1 MIKNIE
7 KIIYFFGDYIIKI
20 KELHYLCI
28 IMRKILYKI
37 PRWVASTV
45 VVLAVAYL
53 TLYPDPFPTYRLPL
67 FEGEDKVIHA
77 IMFFGVAICLFLDW
91 SRNNKNKAKIAATS
105 SLVATAY
112 GALTE
117 ILQSTMGYGRT
128 GDLYDLLADIIGIAA
143 AYGIAMWLIRKKKW

>member
-1 MIKNIE
+1 MYYNE
-7 KIIYFFGDYIIKI
+7 KDIIQDTSVG
-20 KELHYLCI
+20 
-28 IMRKILYKI
+28 
-37 PRWVASTV
+37 
-45 VVLAVAYL
+45 
-53 TLYPDPFPTYRLPL
+53 
-67 FEGEDKVIHA
+67 GEYV
-77 IMFFGVAICLFLDW
+77 LDW